1 MARNKKKPKI
11 EQFLSPLFAT
21 YFLPHQKV
29 WLSFLRDWRG
39 THQVPKIDK
48 YVFSFKVRR
57 TIISRGSFMTC
68 KVMQPWKNSNDLF
81 SKLYPDTP
89 FVYECH
95 ENPASNTTFPS
106 SSLMGSRVDDRL
118 ISLSLTSCV
127 GVFENF
133 SFLFFGNSLRHFPT
147 KGEGENRKKE
157 KLFSF
162 SFWVRT

>member
-1 MARNKKKPKI
+1 
-11 EQFLSPLFAT
+11 
-21 YFLPHQKV
+21 
-29 WLSFLRDWRG
+29 
-39 THQVPKIDK
+39 
-48 YVFSFKVRR
+48 
-57 TIISRGSFMTC
+57 MTC

-133 SFLFFGNSLRHFPT
+133 PFIFFGNSLRHFPT
-147 KGEGENRKKE
+147 KGKE
-157 KLFSF
+157 KTGRRKNFFLFFFLGEMLFALSRMRKRGDEIIRWEIAPRILLLP
-162 SFWVRT
+162 SINL